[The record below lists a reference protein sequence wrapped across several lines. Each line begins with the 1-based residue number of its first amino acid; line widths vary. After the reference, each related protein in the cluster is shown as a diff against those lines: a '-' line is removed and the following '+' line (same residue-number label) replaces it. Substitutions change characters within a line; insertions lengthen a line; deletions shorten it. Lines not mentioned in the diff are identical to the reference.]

1 MFKTFWIKHRSR
13 LYAGLTLSTP
23 YLFFAPKL
31 IGVGFTLLAYPLV
44 MFISLQIIPRYIKGI
59 LDVED
64 VVNLK
69 LGFLTPARV
78 LRLIWHIPLVL
89 LIQAMATSSAA
100 NGVFIL
106 ILIMA
111 SSGLHSLATAAAYRG
126 WGDRAGNSLL
136 AFCSASILITLILIK
151 PVALL
156 LAIGLAVQWIFTL
169 VESICSDFRSMFYP
183 KHGVGVFFGSFN
195 PVHKTHVK
203 ILQQAIQ
210 QRGLRKVYIHPTTV
224 PKLHRVALEKG
235 ELSMV
240 EEAGMRVYSTTKLAD
255 PHKHYF
261 PTGRKFYEYE
271 LRQQLLQAAIFDAGL
286 QDKVEVLNLPHI
298 YDHGGFFALLDIVKE
313 ALAPGEPLHGMH
325 GSDVGGIW
333 VRNIFELSGDI
344 YPYPVVR
351 SDCISA
357 TAIREGAVGYTTPT
371 IEAFLEATR
380 AGNDFVFPTGY
391 RFKNSTMDRRLE

>member
-1 MFKTFWIKHRSR
+1 MFKSFWIKHRSR
-13 LYAGLTLSTP
+13 IYAGLTLSTP
-23 YLFFAPKL
+23 YLVFAPKL
-31 IGVGFTLLAYPLV
+31 MGMALTFLTYPLV
-44 MFISLQIIPRYIKGI
+44 LIISLQIIPRYIKGI
-59 LDVED
+59 LNVED
-64 VVNLK
+64 AINLK

-89 LIQAMATSSAA
+89 LIQAIANTSTAGVVISIMTLAA
-100 NGVFIL
+100 C
-106 ILIMA
+106 
-111 SSGLHSLATAAAYRG
+111 GLHSLAIAAAYKG

-136 AFCSASILITLILIK
+136 AFCGASFLITLILVL
-151 PVALL
+151 PATLF
-156 LAIGLAVQWIFTL
+156 LAIGLALQWSFTL
-169 VESICSDFRSMFYP
+169 VASLCSDFRSVFYP

-235 ELSMV
+235 EISMV
-240 EEAGMRVYSTTKLAD
+240 EEGGMRVYSTTALAD

-286 QDKVEVLNLPHI
+286 QDKVEVLNLPEI
-298 YDHGGFFALLDIVKE
+298 YDQGGFFALLDKVKE
-313 ALAPGEPLHGMH
+313 TLVAGEPLHGMH

-380 AGNDFVFPTGY
+380 AGKDFVFPTGY
-391 RFKNSTMDRRLE
+391 RFKNSNMDRRLE

>member
-1 MFKTFWIKHRSR
+1 MFKMFWIKHRSSV
-13 LYAGLTLSTP
+13 YA
-23 YLFFAPKL
+23 
-31 IGVGFTLLAYPLV
+31 GFTLTLPYLVFAPEHMGTPLTIVTTLFVLAL
-44 MFISLQIIPRYIKGI
+44 SLQIVPRYTKGI
-59 LDVED
+59 LDIED
-64 VVNLK
+64 AINLK
-69 LGFLTPARV
+69 LGFLTPARA
-78 LRLIWHIPLVL
+78 LRLLCHVPLFF
-89 LIQAMATSSAA
+89 LIQAIANAAPMSEMQILATIAA
-100 NGVFIL
+100 
-106 ILIMA
+106 A
-111 SSGLHSLATAAAYRG
+111 CGLHTLAVAAAYKG
-126 WGDRAGNSLL
+126 IGDRAGNSLL
-136 AFCSASILITLILIK
+136 AFCVGAILTTLIFVEPAALYLAYTLAFFWLVSLIASIR
-151 PVALL
+151 
-156 LAIGLAVQWIFTL
+156 
-169 VESICSDFRSMFYP
+169 SDLRSLFYP

-235 ELSMV
+235 EISMV
-240 EEAGMRVYSTTKLAD
+240 EEAGMRVYSTTALAD

-271 LRQQLLQAAIFDAGL
+271 LRQQLLQAAILDAGL
-286 QDKVEVLNLPHI
+286 QDKVEVLDLPAV
-298 YDHGGFFALLDIVKE
+298 YDQGGFFAVLENIKRK
-313 ALAPGEPLHGMH
+313 LAPGEPLHGMH

-344 YPYPVVR
+344 YPFPVVR

-380 AGNDFVFPTGY
+380 SGKDFVFPTGY
-391 RFKNSTMDRRLE
+391 LFKNSNIDGRLE